1 MDCNSNDKSDK
12 MSNKE
17 ENGQGES
24 DLCEQKGPT
33 IMNLNSN
40 KAGMTGLDSDAINR
54 VIHEWSNG
62 SNFHSFQTKRQ
73 QRIDED
79 IKRMMNRIKQMTEW
93 QRVQCLRESDVLA
106 KNIESTRDMTRI
118 IVHID
123 LDMFFAAVEIKHRP
137 ELADKPIAVGSEQ
150 MLATSNYVARKFGVR
165 SVSLLILII
174 IIY

>member
-1 MDCNSNDKSDK
+1 M
-12 MSNKE
+12 
-17 ENGQGES
+17 ES
-24 DLCEQKGPT
+24 DNKCAEEPNFGPT

-40 KAGMTGLDSDAINR
+40 KAGMSGLNSDAINR
-54 VIHEWSNG
+54 MIHEWSNG

-79 IKRMMNRIKQMTEW
+79 IKQMMKRIKQMTEW
-93 QRVQCLRESDVLA
+93 QRMQCLRESDIRA
-106 KNIESTRDMTRI
+106 KNIESSRDLSRI

-150 MLATSNYVARKFGVR
+150 MLATSNYVARKFGIR
-165 SVSLLILII
+165 SLFLSIFP
-174 IIY
+174 